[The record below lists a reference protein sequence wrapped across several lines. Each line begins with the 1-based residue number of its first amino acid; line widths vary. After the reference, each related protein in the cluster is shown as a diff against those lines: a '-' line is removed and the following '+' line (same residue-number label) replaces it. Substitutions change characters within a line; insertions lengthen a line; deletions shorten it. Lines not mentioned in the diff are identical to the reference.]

1 MTRLLTT
8 VAFSS
13 LVLAGAASPSFSADP
28 RYPYYGPP
36 GSEIVAQPDGSAPS
50 WRSPDGFTRDN
61 SANDLNR
68 EALKRAI
75 GTPVYPEPVYGSSGV
90 PMTAPSYPGIERST
104 TTTTT
109 TTIIQSR

>member
-13 LVLAGAASPSFSADP
+13 LVLAGAAAPGWSADQH
-28 RYPYYGPP
+28 YPYYGPP
-36 GSEIVAQPDGSAPS
+36 GSEIVTQPDGSVPS
-50 WRSPDGFTRDN
+50 WRSPDGYTRDN

-75 GTPVYPEPVYGSSGV
+75 GTPVYPEPVYGGSGV
-90 PMTAPSYPGIERST
+90 PMSAPRYPGIGET

-109 TTIIQSR
+109 TTTVIRR